1 MREYETT
8 FIVQPEITDD
18 VRDAFLAKLDGELEA
33 KGGVRLM
40 LDDWGKRKLAY
51 EIENFQKGH
60 YYSLKYL
67 DQGTVVSELERVLK
81 LEESILRYL
90 TVRVAENVADIE
102 ARKTEAADEERQ
114 LHDRLEAE
122 RAAREEEEKSR
133 REAEARAAAEA
144 AEAAA
149 AAAVTAAAAA
159 AAAEA
164 EAAAAAE
171 AGEATDEAEPAAA
184 EAAPEAAAEA
194 APEAPAEEAAA
205 APEAEAPAADADSDG
220 DDGKES

>member
-8 FIVQPEITDD
+8 FIVQPEIDD
-18 VRDAFLAKLDGELEA
+18 EPRDAFLAKLDAELA
-33 KGGVRLM
+33 GNGGVRLM

-67 DQGTVVSELERVLK
+67 DDGSSVALLERLLK

-90 TVRVAENVADIE
+90 TVRVAEDVADIE
-102 ARKTEAADEERQ
+102 ARKAEAAEEERK

-122 RAAREEEEKSR
+122 RVAREEEEKAR
-133 REAEARAAAEA
+133 REAEARAAEEA

-149 AAAVTAAAAA
+149 AAAA
-159 AAAEA
+159 
-164 EAAAAAE
+164 
-171 AGEATDEAEPAAA
+171 AGEAAGEAASEGAPAA
-184 EAAPEAAAEA
+184 EGEAAAEA
-194 APEAPAEEAAA
+194 APDAAAEAAPA
-205 APEAEAPAADADSDG
+205 G
-220 DDGKES
+220 DDGEGKES